1 MGCLKGIVEKC
12 ETYYGM
18 FKGRDKGEE
27 RRDQDGCG
35 RKKYVKME
43 RRGGQ

>member
-1 MGCLKGIVEKC
+1 LKKWG
-12 ETYYGM
+12 TYYGM

-35 RKKYVKME
+35 RNKYMKME
-43 RRGGQ
+43 RRGG